1 VRWTEQAVA
10 HSKQSKRTR
19 ATAIVKRLAKEYP
32 DATTALDH
40 VDAYQLLVA
49 TILSAQCTD
58 ERVNQ
63 VTKVLFDR
71 APDAVRLHAMPVE
84 EVETIIRSTG
94 FYRNKAKSLK
104 GTAKM
109 LVETFDGRVPESMD
123 ALLRLPGV
131 ARKTANVV
139 LGSAFGKAVG
149 VVVDTHVRRV
159 SGRLGLTEQQN
170 PVKIEADLMD
180 LLPRQEWIVFSHRLV
195 WHGRRIC
202 KARKPRCDDCI
213 LADLCPS
220 RS

>member
-1 VRWTEQAVA
+1 VA

-19 ATAIVKRLAKEYP
+19 AAAIVKRLAKEYP

>member
-1 VRWTEQAVA
+1 MA

>member
-1 VRWTEQAVA
+1 VA

>member
-1 VRWTEQAVA
+1 MA
-10 HSKQSKRTR
+10 HSKKSKRAR
-19 ATAIVKRLAKEYP
+19 VATVVDRLAKEYP

-40 VDAYQLLVA
+40 LDAFELLVA

-58 ERVNQ
+58 ERVNR
-63 VTKVLFDR
+63 VTKVLFAR
-71 APDAVRLHAMPVE
+71 APDAARLHAMPIE

-94 FYRNKAKSLK
+94 FFRNKAKSLK

-109 LVETFDGRVPESMD
+109 LVEEFGGRVPDRMED
-123 ALLRLPGV
+123 LLRLRGV

-159 SGRLGLTEQQN
+159 SGRLGLTEHQQ
-170 PVKIEADLMD
+170 PEKIEADLMD
-180 LLPRQEWIVFSHRLV
+180 LVPKQEWISFSHRLV
-195 WHGRRIC
+195 WHGRRVC
-202 KARKPRCDDCI
+202 KARKPHCDDCV

-220 RS
+220 QG